1 MASDSKDVISHVTD
15 SRETTDSP
23 TEQPSFMKCYLQ
35 FLDDLEGT
43 FPEFKDDIQTLRK
56 QDEKTAQKKF
66 VKLWKDRTGLL
77 LIQDVE
83 GAIFDDEIL
92 PNIEITPKLWKE
104 LSVATQTAIFN
115 HLNTLVILCAHMMED
130 VMFDIKGIAEHMK
143 TIDESP
149 LMKDLFAK
157 ITSAFTGLEKMG
169 LDGIFKSAMGADGKT
184 TDDGTAAGGAGTSEA
199 PKLPFK
205 IPEKLFKGHIAKMA
219 EELAKEFK
227 PEDFGISPEML
238 ETSDPSKVFAYLQE
252 VFTKKPEMLMK
263 GAQKIAKKI
272 QGKFERGEI
281 KREELLAEAEE
292 MMKEFGDNE
301 MFKGLFGSLGDMMKM
316 SEPTGSIS
324 ERRRTVQE
332 RLRKKLEARK
342 AKK

>member
-1 MASDSKDVISHVTD
+1 MASESKDVISHVTD
-15 SRETTDSP
+15 EHET
-23 TEQPSFMKCYLQ
+23 PSFHKYLLQ
-35 FLDDLEGT
+35 FIDELEGT
-43 FPEFKDDIQTLRK
+43 FPEFKDDLKTLRTMDAKMIQT
-56 QDEKTAQKKF
+56 KF

-77 LIQDVE
+77 LMQDVE

-92 PNIEITPKLWKE
+92 PNIEITRKLWKE
-104 LSVATQTAIFN
+104 LSVKTQTAIFN
-115 HLNTLVILCAHMMED
+115 HLNTLVILSASLMED
-130 VMFDIKGIAEHMK
+130 YMFDIKGIAEHMK
-143 TIDESP
+143 GVHESP
-149 LMKDLFAK
+149 MMKDLFAK
-157 ITSAFTGLEKMG
+157 MASAFSGFGK
-169 LDGIFKSAMGADGKT
+169 DDGK
-184 TDDGTAAGGAGTSEA
+184 AAGGAGASGTTESTTE

-238 ETSDPSKVFAYLQE
+238 ESSDPSKVFEYLQE
-252 VFTKKPEMLMK
+252 VFTKKPELLMK

-281 KREELLAEAEE
+281 KREELIAEAEE
-292 MMKEFGDNE
+292 MMKEFGENE
-301 MFKGLFGSLGDMMKM
+301 IFKGLFGSLGDMLKM
-316 SEPTGSIS
+316 NEPTGSTS
-324 ERRRTVQE
+324 ERRRAVQE